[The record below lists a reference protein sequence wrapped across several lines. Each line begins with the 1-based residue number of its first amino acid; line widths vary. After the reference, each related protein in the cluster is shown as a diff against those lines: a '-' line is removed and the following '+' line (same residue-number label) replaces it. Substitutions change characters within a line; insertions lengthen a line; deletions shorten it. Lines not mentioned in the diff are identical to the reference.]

1 VPTVEIF
8 GNPTNSGYID
18 SSSSIY
24 STARAGS
31 NLTALTANTTG
42 NIAYS
47 GQMMSGGAF
56 NVFQT
61 FLEFNTTS
69 IPANA
74 TINSA
79 QLWIQVVDV
88 QTSIAMTFTVR
99 SRDYGPTLTFADWVA
114 GTGIG
119 ATTNLGT
126 LGFAVSTPPSTMQVG
141 ANANFQPAL
150 AAAISGGT
158 RFRLLVPALRQQNG
172 NAPATETFE
181 YIGID
186 VAQSKLVIDYS
197 VTASDQSVTLG
208 AFTDTDAFPAA
219 TITPDPATVSL
230 PHLADTDA
238 FPTATITTESVVGLT
253 HLADT
258 DAFPAATITPD
269 PATVS
274 LPHLADTD
282 AFPTATITTE
292 SVVGL
297 QHLDGTNV
305 VHDLV
310 VQSESVTI
318 GLVHVSSLEVVHQP
332 SLVSGLSITLA
343 PHVGADTF
351 PTSSVAPGAATIAL
365 HALIGVNLFPVF
377 LTRKEGDQLDVFSA
391 TKIQSRDTIG
401 ALSGG
406 RSVQSIK
413 SISSIEY
420 RGSQ

>member
-1 VPTVEIF
+1 
-8 GNPTNSGYID
+8 
-18 SSSSIY
+18 
-24 STARAGS
+24 
-31 NLTALTANTTG
+31 
-42 NIAYS
+42 
-47 GQMMSGGAF
+47 MMSGGAF

-238 FPTATITTESVVGLT
+238 FPTATITTESVVGL
-253 HLADT
+253 
-258 DAFPAATITPD
+258 
-269 PATVS
+269 
-274 LPHLADTD
+274 
-282 AFPTATITTE
+282 
-292 SVVGL
+292 